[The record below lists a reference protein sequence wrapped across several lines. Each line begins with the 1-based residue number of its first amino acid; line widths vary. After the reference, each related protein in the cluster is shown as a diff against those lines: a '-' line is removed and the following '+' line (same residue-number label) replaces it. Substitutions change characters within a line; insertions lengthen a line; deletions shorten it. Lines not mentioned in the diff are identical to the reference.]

1 MIQSDVVLLF
11 YIRTVCGEEGGTLV
25 SEQLKSL
32 LSQNM
37 IDLLASALPPVLILL
52 GLTVALRIDKHI
64 GKKQKTAMRWV
75 IVLSL
80 CLVAQNC
87 IPEQIP
93 YVMGNRT
100 IRTMLSALGYSL
112 RPAILLLYIIIVSP
126 ERKCLPEMILVIVN
140 ALLYFSAYFWPITF
154 FYTPDMKWM
163 SGPLRN
169 ACLFVSFFLLAE
181 LVWVTVRK
189 YRKESGHELVLPLL
203 SVAVIIVMILLD
215 YNVGGNRQFVSF
227 LTVGIVTGDLSFFIW
242 LHLQFVREH
251 EKDLQAEQRI
261 RIMMSQIQPHF
272 LFNTLTAIRSLC
284 RTDPEKAEQVT
295 TLFSNY
301 LRQNL
306 DSLETQELIPLA
318 KELEHVKI
326 YADIERTRFPNI
338 RVEYDIQDEDFS
350 VPALTVQPLVE
361 NAIRHGVR
369 IREDG
374 LVEVATRRTAEG
386 HEILIR
392 DNGAGFDVQKA
403 AAGSGTHIGLRN
415 VRERIEKMCHGSLKV
430 SSRPGEGTE
439 VVITLPALPVPK
451 HPEI

>member
-1 MIQSDVVLLF
+1 
-11 YIRTVCGEEGGTLV
+11 
-25 SEQLKSL
+25 
-32 LSQNM
+32 M

-52 GLTVALRIDKHI
+52 GLAIAVRIDTHI

-75 IVLSL
+75 VVCSL

-87 IPEQIP
+87 LAELVP
-93 YVMGNRT
+93 YIVEYRT
-100 IRTMLSALGYSL
+100 IHTTISALGYSL

-126 ERKCLPEMILVIVN
+126 DRKCLPEMVLVIVN

-154 FYTPDMKWM
+154 WWSTYMHWM
-163 SGPLRN
+163 PGPLRN

-181 LVWVTVRK
+181 LAWISVRKFRNEPGREFLLPLFSVTV
-189 YRKESGHELVLPLL
+189 
-203 SVAVIIVMILLD
+203 IIATILLD
-215 YNVGGNRQFVSF
+215 YNAGGKDQIVSF
-227 LTVGIVTGDLSFFIW
+227 LTVGIVTGDLFFYIW

-284 RTDPEKAEQVT
+284 RIDPEKAEHVT

-306 DSLETQELIPLA
+306 DSLETQELIPLNR
-318 KELEHVKI
+318 ELEHVKI
-326 YADIERTRFPNI
+326 YADIEMTRFPNI
-338 RVEYDIQDEDFS
+338 RVEYDIRDEDFS

-369 IREDG
+369 ACRDG
-374 LVEVATRRTAEG
+374 LVEVATRRSTEG

-392 DNGAGFDVQKA
+392 DNGAGFDAQKA

-439 VVITLPALPVPK
+439 ILITLPAVSG
-451 HPEI
+451 PEQPETRQKEGERP